1 VALFA
6 LVAVAAAKTE
16 RGKATADGAVKP
28 GSPDDKWQLLTTKR
42 RVPLIHSLRWRA
54 LELTDRARFRWRFG
68 LTWRFPHAQDN
79 GMPGDE
85 DRAPMI
91 AIDDAIHR
99 DFERDD
105 QCRIVYFTTGDGIRE
120 VMSYAKSEAAAWAR
134 VDAIIEQ
141 FPDAFPGKRAQWA
154 YVKKDAN
161 WSGYRAIL
169 QALQPTKH

>member
-1 VALFA
+1 
-6 LVAVAAAKTE
+6 
-16 RGKATADGAVKP
+16 
-28 GSPDDKWQLLTTKR
+28 
-42 RVPLIHSLRWRA
+42 
-54 LELTDRARFRWRFG
+54 
-68 LTWRFPHAQDN
+68 
-79 GMPGDE
+79 MPGDE

-105 QCRIVYFTTGDGIRE
+105 ECRIVYFTTGDGIRE